1 MMGKQDPQ
9 AAGAESSTEA
19 GLTRR
24 IAQLE
29 RENHH
34 LRERCEQAELENVEL
49 ERALQRVE
57 NTLSFRLGHALIQST
72 KSLDGLKA
80 LPLLLAE
87 LRSDSLRLKRRGGRP
102 KGLVAATLR
111 TSVSYAE
118 RWIKGQGER

>member
-1 MMGKQDPQ
+1 MKDQQKTQ
-9 AAGAESSTEA
+9 AAMPDTLE
-19 GLTRR
+19 LTQR

-29 RENHH
+29 RENHR

-72 KSLDGLKA
+72 KSVDGLKA
-80 LPLLLAE
+80 LPLVLGE
-87 LRSDSLRLKRRGGRP
+87 IRRDSLRLKRRGNRP

-111 TSVSYAE
+111 TSAAYAG
-118 RWIKGQGER
+118 RLIKRSGGR